1 MFTATCCWSISS
13 AHVLPFNVYTLLHY
27 CATLYTGPTSSL
39 VLPCLMNRVYSLL
52 HCYTLSLPYYIAVP
66 CLYTTMYYIAV
77 PCIGVLPCSYLAPFA
92 TSLLPFTQIPPTQSL
107 VIWSTDVLIPDHHHC
122 HHAEGDGGG
131 GGGGSSSRSSISLS
145 SSSLTIPSSLWWL
158 PLPVIGPIDKNSSTQ
173 SLVQASDASVKPLV
187 LQHHHRHHQGWAIF
201 KKISLM
207 GGESP
212 SSAWTH

>member
-1 MFTATCCWSISS
+1 
-13 AHVLPFNVYTLLHY
+13 
-27 CATLYTGPTSSL
+27 
-39 VLPCLMNRVYSLL
+39 MNRVYSLL

-145 SSSLTIPSSLWWL
+145 SSSLTSLYRHHYDDCLCPSSVLLTRIL
-158 PLPVIGPIDKNSSTQ
+158 PPN
-173 SLVQASDASVKPLV
+173 
-187 LQHHHRHHQGWAIF
+187 HWFRH
-201 KKISLM
+201 L
-207 GGESP
+207 
-212 SSAWTH
+212 TLL